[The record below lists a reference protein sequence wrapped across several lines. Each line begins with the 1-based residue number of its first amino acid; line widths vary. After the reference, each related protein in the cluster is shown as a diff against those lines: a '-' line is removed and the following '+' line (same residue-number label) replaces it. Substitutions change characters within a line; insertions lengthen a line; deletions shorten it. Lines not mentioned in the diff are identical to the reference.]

1 MSNPNLP
8 DNGSLLEIR
17 DLEVVFPARGGT
29 VQAVRGVSLTV
40 DAGESLGI
48 VGESGSGK
56 STIARAA
63 LGLIEL
69 PGRIVGG
76 EVLWKGRSLRDH
88 RFARRVRGRE
98 ISMVSQDPMASMNP
112 ILTIG
117 AQMAE
122 VMTRHLGLSKKRA
135 LMRAG
140 DLLEKVGIP
149 DPGRRLGQYPFEFSG
164 GMQQRVVI
172 AAALSC
178 DPMMLIADEPTTAL
192 DVTTQAQ
199 ILELISSLQEDLNLA
214 LVLITH
220 DLGVVAGACDDL
232 NVLYAGRIVE
242 SGTADELFH
251 SPHHPYTAALLGATP
266 RLDLKVDR
274 LVAIDGQ
281 PPDLRSVSAGCSF
294 APRCPHTTSQCESS
308 PPVLT
313 PSSAGRAFA
322 CFHPLSHPTAPTGHG
337 ERRAGLG

>member
-1 MSNPNLP
+1 MS
-8 DNGSLLEIR
+8 GSDHLLEIR
-17 DLEVVFPARGGT
+17 HLEVVFPTRAGT
-29 VQAVRGVSLTV
+29 VRAVRDVSFAV

-76 EVLWKGRSLRDH
+76 EVLWKGRSLQDKRV
-88 RFARRVRGRE
+88 ARRVRGRE

-117 AQMAE
+117 TQMTE
-122 VMTRHLGLSKKRA
+122 VMTRHLGLGRKEALTRA
-135 LMRAG
+135 A

-149 DPGRRLGQYPFEFSG
+149 DPGRRLGRYPFEFSG

-172 AAALSC
+172 AMALSC

-199 ILELISSLQEDLNLA
+199 ILELVSSLQSDLGLA
-214 LVLITH
+214 LLLITH
-220 DLGVVAGACDDL
+220 DLGVVAGACDL
-232 NVLYAGRIVE
+232 LKVLYAGEIVE

-251 SPHHPYTAALLGATP
+251 LPHHPYTVALLGSTP
-266 RLDLKVDR
+266 RLDQKAER
-274 LVAIDGQ
+274 LVAIEGH
-281 PPDLRSVSAGCSF
+281 PPDLRHIDAGCSF
-294 APRCPHTTSQCESS
+294 SPRCPCATNHCRSVS
-308 PPVLT
+308 PALE
-313 PSSAGRAFA
+313 PSSESRAFA
-322 CFHPLSHPTAPTGHG
+322 CFHPLNSRSSLSATDERSGHG
-337 ERRAGLG
+337 